1 MKIELVGPQA
11 YVDIAQGDEPLGR
24 VVLDLEADKAPLAVE
39 NFLNLI
45 DTKSLKDTV
54 FHRVIKNFVIQGGD
68 VTYKYSADN
77 YPGSVGKGL
86 VLTLNGGK
94 PFADENVDEPL
105 DKAFK
110 LCMANDGLK
119 DANGSQ
125 FFITTY
131 PQPHLTGKHT
141 VFGRVTQGK
150 SVVRAVEKSETGG
163 RASDHPDVP
172 EVPVIITDCGRFGE
186 EAGVVDVPIFN
197 ACYDPI
203 GGDIYEEYPDDDE
216 TIEETSE
223 LAYKAASIIK
233 ELGTLLFKEGR
244 KRDAMLK
251 WQKAVRYCQQY
262 DPDPDD
268 EPDWFAKIRAL
279 KLLCYLNLLL
289 VCLQLKNYP
298 RAIDYATF
306 ILEMDNATPQ
316 NKAKALFRRGT
327 AEIETRK
334 YDQAVADLEQALTLV
349 PNDSAIL
356 RELQRAQQ
364 AIVQSKNSEKQRYA
378 KFFG

>member
-1 MKIELVGPQA
+1 
-11 YVDIAQGDEPLGR
+11 
-24 VVLDLEADKAPLAVE
+24 
-39 NFLNLI
+39 
-45 DTKSLKDTV
+45 
-54 FHRVIKNFVIQGGD
+54 
-68 VTYKYSADN
+68 
-77 YPGSVGKGL
+77 
-86 VLTLNGGK
+86 
-94 PFADENVDEPL
+94 
-105 DKAFK
+105 
-110 LCMANDGLK
+110 
-119 DANGSQ
+119 
-125 FFITTY
+125 
-131 PQPHLTGKHT
+131 
-141 VFGRVTQGK
+141 
-150 SVVRAVEKSETGG
+150 
-163 RASDHPDVP
+163 
-172 EVPVIITDCGRFGE
+172 
-186 EAGVVDVPIFN
+186 
-197 ACYDPI
+197 
-203 GGDIYEEYPDDDE
+203 
-216 TIEETSE
+216 
-223 LAYKAASIIK
+223 
-233 ELGTLLFKEGR
+233 
-244 KRDAMLK
+244 MLK